1 MVTEEQKK
9 VFKDGL
15 NNIFNG
21 TVKEKEETYQKTSQW
36 FKNMYYRYINNTLPE
51 EHKKALEKR
60 LMLRNITIEEFMET
74 KGNIDLLQELSKNKK
89 IEKQNNKKVKKPIIE
104 KSQTDELNEI
114 IKVRDKLEKSIN
126 TLKSKITKRN
136 RALYQLTD
144 EACEEIEKQEDHN
157 IIQKMEEE
165 NNQLRA
171 QNEKYKESCSLYY
184 HINRTL
190 KEKNKKLKE
199 KCKQYEEHDEYK
211 IIQKQH
217 LLNLFCTNENITL
230 QEIKDSFA
238 SSNLPVENLLNVLN
252 ELRNEIPGI
261 TRVIN
266 EDGNTQS
273 YSIIASATNR
283 RDALKRNKVCPRIS
297 NIFTGI
303 IEFVVI
309 ADLHADL
316 ASTEDDLKRRL
327 DPLHKFCTIRNNLPI
342 INLGDNA
349 DTLKKISRI
358 NWENRDKEA
367 INLSYNFYSNYSK
380 AIESASNIM
389 HYELFGN
396 HDQHPY
402 LVGVDPLEIMNLY
415 ANNIIFLGIEEG
427 SFMLGNDK
435 LGVFHKNFN
444 RNIYPFDEA
453 VDIGLSNIANEYIY
467 SLIGHYHVGIHRP
480 FQKFSL
486 IDNHFPQ
493 LFTVKI
499 EDGIVKT
506 IGVKEIGDYNKN
518 GNLSCDVYQTEI
530 YNSDYQYI
538 KK

>member
-15 NNIFNG
+15 DNIFND
-21 TVKEKEETYQKTSQW
+21 TILRKEEMYIKYGKW
-36 FKNMYYRYINNTLPE
+36 LKNLYYRYKNGTLPE
-51 EHKKALEKR
+51 EHRQSLEDRLKR
-60 LMLRNITIEEFMET
+60 KHITIEEFIET
-74 KGNIDLLQELSKNKK
+74 KGKLDALIILHKQKMDPKEKLKKENKRLQSELDALKK
-89 IEKQNNKKVKKPIIE
+89 KHLKASNTFYWQAKEIKEKAAKKVQKLKDE
-104 KSQTDELNEI
+104 K
-114 IKVRDKLEKSIN
+114 
-126 TLKSKITKRN
+126 
-136 RALYQLTD
+136 
-144 EACEEIEKQEDHN
+144 HN

-171 QNEKYKESCSLYY
+171 QNEKYKESCSLHY
-184 HINRTL
+184 HIYRTL

-199 KCKQYEEHDEYK
+199 KCKQYEERDEYK

-402 LVGVDPLEIMNLY
+402 LVGVDSLEIMNLY

-435 LGVFHKNFN
+435 LGVFHKDFN

-453 VDIGLSNIANEYIY
+453 VNIGLSNIANEYIY

-486 IDNHFPQ
+486 IDNHFPL